1 MKNMLPKIYI
11 DLNVEMG
18 SKQKTIL
25 LDVEE
30 AKVGN
35 KRNLVLSFV
44 IEEAQVQQLLEEK
57 NTKRNNTTHLCS
69 F

>member
-57 NTKRNNTTHLCS
+57 NTKRNNNTHLCS

>member
-1 MKNMLPKIYI
+1 MRNMLPKIYI

>member
-1 MKNMLPKIYI
+1 MRNMLPKIYI

-57 NTKRNNTTHLCS
+57 NTKRNNNTHLCS

>member
-57 NTKRNNTTHLCS
+57 NTKRNNTTHICS